1 MVSDV
6 QTNVDLLN
14 AVIQYFGLKSAGKVT
29 LVDNG
34 PVLLTNSKVSVAGVM
49 PILAHLDKLGNK
61 RVLGQSITE
70 SSLSRQWIQFKTCL
84 LEANDKKEAIT
95 SLLGQVNLCLTTSV
109 YLSGNEVTAADVIM
123 YHAIHGTVKDFS
135 FQEKDRLVNLSR
147 WFQNLQQD
155 PTLRRGKSLVQFS
168 KTMLWN

>member
-1 MVSDV
+1 M
-6 QTNVDLLN
+6 
-14 AVIQYFGLKSAGKVT
+14 GAGKVT

-70 SSLSRQWIQFKTCL
+70 SSLSRKWIQFKTGL

-135 FQEKDRLVNLSR
+135 SKRRIALSTCPGG
-147 WFQNLQQD
+147 FK
-155 PTLRRGKSLVQFS
+155 TCS
-168 KTMLWN
+168 KTPPSGGGKVLCS